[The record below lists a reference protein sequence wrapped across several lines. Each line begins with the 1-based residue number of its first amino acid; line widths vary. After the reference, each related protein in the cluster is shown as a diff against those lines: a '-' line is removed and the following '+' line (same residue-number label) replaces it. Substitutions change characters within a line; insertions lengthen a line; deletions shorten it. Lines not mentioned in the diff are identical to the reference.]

1 MTASSTTQSTT
12 PTARHPLFICYSRC
26 STCAKAR
33 IWLRD
38 HNVDFTE
45 RDIKEDRP
53 TQEELSA
60 WLDMSGLPVR
70 RFFNTSGQAYRSQ
83 GLSKR
88 LPQMNTE
95 QALQLLSTDG
105 MLVKRPILL
114 DGWHVLVGFR
124 QQQWEDWLA
133 DTNENPHNS

>member
-1 MTASSTTQSTT
+1 MTAT
-12 PTARHPLFICYSRC
+12 PTAEHPLFICYNRC

-33 IWLRD
+33 TWLRD

-45 RDIKEDRP
+45 RDIKGDHP
-53 TQEELSA
+53 TQEELTE
-60 WLDMSGLPVR
+60 WLNMSGLPVR

-88 LPQMNTE
+88 LPQMDTE

-114 DGWHVLVGFR
+114 DGRHVLVGFR
-124 QQQWEDWLA
+124 QQEWENWLA
-133 DTNENPHNS
+133 DTNENSHNS

>member
-12 PTARHPLFICYSRC
+12 PTARHPLFICYNRC

-88 LPQMNTE
+88 LPQMDTE